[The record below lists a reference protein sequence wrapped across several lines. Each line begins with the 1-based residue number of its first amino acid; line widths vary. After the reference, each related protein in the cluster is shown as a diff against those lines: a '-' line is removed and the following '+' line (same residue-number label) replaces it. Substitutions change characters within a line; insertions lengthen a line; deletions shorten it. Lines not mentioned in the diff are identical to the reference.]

1 MNKYGIEGPSCSPAL
16 TGRFTC
22 KGEQICVDSPFL
34 YTRSQA
40 SHLAYTVTGTGLHPV
55 PGMENAWSTNVVD
68 RVQATRGISDKKNV
82 YGIEGPFNRKTS
94 LLRIAVEST
103 AFGFL
108 SFVAAVLIAAF
119 FVYDKG

>member
-1 MNKYGIEGPSCSPAL
+1 MNK
-16 TGRFTC
+16 
-22 KGEQICVDSPFL
+22 
-34 YTRSQA
+34 
-40 SHLAYTVTGTGLHPV
+40 
-55 PGMENAWSTNVVD
+55 
-68 RVQATRGISDKKNV
+68 